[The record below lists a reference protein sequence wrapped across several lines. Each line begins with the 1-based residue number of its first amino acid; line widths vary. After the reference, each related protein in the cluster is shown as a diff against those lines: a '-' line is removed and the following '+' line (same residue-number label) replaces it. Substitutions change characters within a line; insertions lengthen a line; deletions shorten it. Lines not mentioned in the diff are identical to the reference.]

1 LGSTL
6 AGATMAQDHARNI
19 PKPPVTCNAPQER
32 LPGGYSSGGGGSP
45 TGNSSPK
52 SSPSGSPTA
61 EGRYAGAEGVSFGDV
76 EEDEGASGNPG
87 LADLQAGEGD
97 GQVPL
102 LSSTPLK
109 PQVSSLPGGQSAV
122 LKSVACTVWLTA
134 RSFPKAV
141 HLAPPL
147 PEACRRWPAGVRF
160 WFPLDPIQCQYD
172 RIQCQ

>member
-1 LGSTL
+1 
-6 AGATMAQDHARNI
+6 MAQDHARNI
-19 PKPPVTCNAPQER
+19 PKPPVTCNAPQEK
-32 LPGGYSSGGGGSP
+32 LPGGYGSGGGGSP
-45 TGNSSPK
+45 TGN

-102 LSSTPLK
+102 LPSTPLQS
-109 PQVSSLPGGQSAV
+109 QVSSLPGEQSAV
-122 LKSVACTVWLTA
+122 RLKSVACTVWLTA
-134 RSFPKAV
+134 RSIPKAV

-147 PEACRRWPAGVRF
+147 PEACRRWPAGLRF
-160 WFPLDPIQCQYD
+160 WFLFAPIQCQ
-172 RIQCQ
+172 